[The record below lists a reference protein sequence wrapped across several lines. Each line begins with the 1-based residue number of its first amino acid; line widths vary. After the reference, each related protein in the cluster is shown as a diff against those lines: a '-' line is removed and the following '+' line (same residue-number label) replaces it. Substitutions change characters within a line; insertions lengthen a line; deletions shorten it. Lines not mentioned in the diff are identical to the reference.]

1 MIFSKIDF
9 INLLPFHIYIK
20 KNIKSNQLKASIE
33 YKKSY
38 PAKITNNFKKRK
50 VHSAFISS
58 IGSRNE
64 KFLDFGIIARDY
76 VDSVFVL
83 PEKSSKDDFQ
93 SKASNALAKVLNL
106 EGEVIIGDKALKY
119 YLKNEGKEQKEKMID
134 LAKAWQNKYNL
145 PFVFATLCY
154 NKHETR
160 LRKITRNFD
169 KRKIKIPQ
177 YILEIYSKRSGIAK
191 QDILNYLKR
200 IDYDIGYKE
209 KRALKLF
216 LKLTKEKGIL

>member
-20 KNIKSNQLKASIE
+20 KNIKSNQLKSIIE

-58 IGSRNE
+58 IGSRAE
-64 KFLDFGIIARDY
+64 KFLDFGIVARDE
-76 VDSVFVL
+76 VLSVLVL
-83 PEKSSKDDFQ
+83 PNKEAKDDFQ
-93 SKASNALAKVLNL
+93 SKTSNALAKVLEL
-106 EGEVIIGDKALKY
+106 EGEVIIGDKALKF
-119 YLKNEGKEQKEKMID
+119 YLENKDEKIID
-134 LAKAWQNKYNL
+134 LAKEWQNRYNL

-154 NKHETR
+154 NKYEKR
-160 LRKITRNFD
+160 LKNLTKNFD
-169 KRKIKIPQ
+169 KKKIKIPQ
-177 YILEIYSKRSGIAK
+177 YILEIYSKRSGISK
-191 QDILNYLKR
+191 NDILNYLTK
-200 IDYDIGYKE
+200 IDYDLGYKE

-216 LKLTKEKGIL
+216 LKLSKEKGVL